1 MRSVVASALAPVI
14 LLWSSVA
21 SAHDASAW
29 GGLFRSSDQ
38 GATWFLASPGAY
50 PMAAIALAV
59 SSTDANHLLLATD
72 AGVLRSRNGGR
83 DWTREAPSVL
93 RGAVFAA
100 AFDADGRRALV
111 STGGGLFRS
120 DADDEW
126 RAVRSPRGALPAR
139 VIARG
144 GVPGR
149 AYLAGW
155 RGFARS
161 DDWGASWSDA
171 AAGLPDAPVTSVLVI
186 PELRESVHIVV
197 ADGLWS
203 THDGARTWMK
213 RDIGTG
219 GLDALGRDV
228 GDPARLWAA
237 RGPRLWVS
245 DDGGAHWRATSAP
258 LPEPAASVRGISAM
272 GDMIVVASDRGLFRS
287 IDGGERWATLE
298 GALPAHLEAWPLVR
312 DPSDPERLYVGFSVT
327 PYSELWRRGAEGA
340 AAWRPIDLASL
351 LGAVAVVLLISV
363 LGATTVRR
371 LWRHRRVQ
379 PIR

>member
-83 DWTREAPSVL
+83 DWTREAPNVL

-186 PELRESVHIVV
+186 PERRESLHIVV

-245 DDGGAHWRATSAP
+245 DDGG
-258 LPEPAASVRGISAM
+258 
-272 GDMIVVASDRGLFRS
+272 
-287 IDGGERWATLE
+287 ERWATLE

-327 PYSELWRRGAEGA
+327 QYSELWRRGAEGA